1 MSRRQEAISN
11 IKAEMQSILSKKI
24 ELENSLSKLQE
35 QIRFLEQ
42 EEKASSSE
50 KIEDLL
56 TFRD

>member
-1 MSRRQEAISN
+1 MSRRQEAIKS
-11 IKAEMQSILSKKI
+11 IKAEMRSILSKKL

-35 QIRFLEQ
+35 QIQFLER
-42 EEKASSSE
+42 ERETESSE

>member
-1 MSRRQEAISN
+1 MSRRQEAISS
-11 IKAEMQSILSKKI
+11 IKAEMQSILLKKL

-35 QIRFLEQ
+35 QIQFLEK